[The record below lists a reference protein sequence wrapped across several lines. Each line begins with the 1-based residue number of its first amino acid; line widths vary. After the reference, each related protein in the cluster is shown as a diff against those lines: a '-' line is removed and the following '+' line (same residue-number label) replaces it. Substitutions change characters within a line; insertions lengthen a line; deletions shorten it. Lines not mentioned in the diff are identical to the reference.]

1 MQLNAA
7 APSQK
12 VTIMMGAPSD
22 RVCSSKVT
30 LPQTLVKPPAPAPTT
45 NFITISDTASQ
56 STDTLI

>member
-30 LPQTLVKPPAPAPTT
+30 LPQTLVKPPAPTT